1 MQRDAPSPG
10 ARRQVSAVLGTAV
23 LALAAVNLGLRLDR
37 EMVDVWDE
45 SLYATTA
52 LEMQRSGNWLVTTFQ
67 GAIDHY
73 NSKPPL
79 FVWLIAASFT
89 TLGVNLWALRL
100 LSAVSA
106 GLTVALVGWC
116 THRLAGARAAILAA
130 LVLATTYPFLY
141 VHAGRTANPDAL
153 LTLLQTGAAALI
165 WTGGGWLRPF
175 LLGPVT
181 GAAFMLKGP
190 GILAPFAVLAAAEV
204 WASRRES
211 GGTGTGGCRM
221 PPGWSPARWCP
232 CGGPRPAGSST
243 VRSSWAA

>member
-79 FVWLIAASFT
+79 GQKKND
-89 TLGVNLWALRL
+89 LGVFTGIN
-100 LSAVSA
+100 VKI
-106 GLTVALVGWC
+106 
-116 THRLAGARAAILAA
+116 GA
-130 LVLATTYPFLY
+130 
-141 VHAGRTANPDAL
+141 N
-153 LTLLQTGAAALI
+153 
-165 WTGGGWLRPF
+165 
-175 LLGPVT
+175 
-181 GAAFMLKGP
+181 
-190 GILAPFAVLAAAEV
+190 
-204 WASRRES
+204 
-211 GGTGTGGCRM
+211 
-221 PPGWSPARWCP
+221 
-232 CGGPRPAGSST
+232 
-243 VRSSWAA
+243 